1 MSVGAILGAFGT
13 MRAGRRVGRGV
24 EAGSALLAQ
33 AAIQSGDLVGRHIA
47 SAIIQVADSADAIAN
62 GLTAS
67 FERTVAAALVNV
79 HGDVRMTL
87 DEMERISAGWKTLVE
102 SEMQKFRMTL
112 LTSFGLLV
120 VAIALLAPLVH
131 NELAGNSAWI
141 SKTMHFVYEC
151 KFALLCVA
159 IACYFVLPR
168 IANLVYFMHL
178 MQFVNFQPKQHHD
191 VGCVSAF
198 VGDLPAPTGYLLC
211 DGSNVS
217 RTTFALLFSVIG
229 TKYGNGDGRTTFTLP
244 DLRGTF
250 LRGVDS
256 GRNCDPDVST
266 RTARADGAT
275 GAAFSGTTQNHAF
288 QVHGHSFNSNF
299 DSAPSPGNHGTDA
312 GAHGGVRPY
321 TSTTKVVNPLPL
333 EGVTLRTST
342 ETRPMNTAV
351 HWIVRADTL

>member
-47 SAIIQVADSADAIAN
+47 SAIIQVADRADAIAN

-120 VAIALLAPLVH
+120 LAIALLAPLVH

-151 KFALLCVA
+151 KFALRRNRLLLRASTDREPRLLHAPHAVRELPDKTAPRRRVCERERHVPTGPLVPLSRALLKIMLFRFMVTRSIA
-159 IACYFVLPR
+159 ISTAHLPQETTEQTR
-168 IANLVYFMHL
+168 EPTA
-178 MQFVNFQPKQHHD
+178 
-191 VGCVSAF
+191 AF
-198 VGDLPAPTGYLLC
+198 VRTRAPQKL
-211 DGSNVS
+211 
-217 RTTFALLFSVIG
+217 
-229 TKYGNGDGRTTFTLP
+229 
-244 DLRGTF
+244 
-250 LRGVDS
+250 
-256 GRNCDPDVST
+256 
-266 RTARADGAT
+266 
-275 GAAFSGTTQNHAF
+275 
-288 QVHGHSFNSNF
+288 
-299 DSAPSPGNHGTDA
+299 
-312 GAHGGVRPY
+312 
-321 TSTTKVVNPLPL
+321 
-333 EGVTLRTST
+333 
-342 ETRPMNTAV
+342 
-351 HWIVRADTL
+351 